1 MRIASNTVSETIV
14 RQIQQLA
21 VQQSRLQTQVAT
33 GQRIAQPGDDAAA
46 AGRVLNYQSAGRR
59 AAQYLR
65 NADRALELSQASY
78 STLAQIKTISDRAG
92 ELGTLGQGASS
103 PEARGAYA
111 AEVNQLLEQLGQL
124 GNAKLGNDHLF
135 AGTALDQS
143 AFTFTRDANGRITAA
158 AYAGNTD
165 AMLVPLS
172 DTANLA
178 PLTSSTTNQALGGF
192 MNQLV
197 ALRDA
202 LTAGDSVALTAAQ
215 TGLMASEDLLVS
227 ALAEHGAVQMRIEV
241 NRAQQVDLA
250 DSIENLVSGETS
262 ADLPE
267 TIVRLNQSLTA
278 YQAALQSSASI
289 MRISLLDYIQ

>member
-1 MRIASNTVSETIV
+1 MDRRLPFALHAA
-14 RQIQQLA
+14 LA
-21 VQQSRLQTQVAT
+21 ALA
-33 GQRIAQPGDDAAA
+33 ALAAA
-46 AGRVLNYQSAGRR
+46 RPASAQTRL
-59 AAQYLR
+59 LR
-65 NADRALELSQASY
+65 QP
-78 STLAQIKTISDRAG
+78 TISA
-92 ELGTLGQGASS
+92 THVAF
-103 PEARGAYA
+103 AYA
-111 AEVNQLLEQLGQL
+111 NNIWTAPRDGGDARRVTTFQGVTTNPRFSPDGKWIAFSGQ
-124 GNAKLGNDHLF
+124 
-135 AGTALDQS
+135 
-143 AFTFTRDANGRITAA
+143 
-158 AYAGNTD
+158 YAGNTD

-202 LTAGDSVALTAAQ
+202 LTAGDSAALTAAQ